1 MSPSRFP
8 PPRAG
13 WRTVAALLLAA
24 ASGACAARGH
34 VATPADLASLRE
46 ASGLSAGGKIE
57 LSGPQGRVRARLV
70 FGVARPDSL
79 RIEIPAGA
87 GLRFLLIARDGR
99 LRADLPSDDAMYEG
113 PATAAVMDQLFGI
126 DVSPADLVAAILG
139 TPPDSLR
146 TSWRFDEGQPARLVA
161 ERPGGGR
168 LVLSFEDPETGAPG
182 AAAFEFGSARARQWT
197 LSEMSSRLGLKR

>member
-8 PPRAG
+8 PARAG

-24 ASGACAARGH
+24 AAGACAARGH

-46 ASGLSAGGKIE
+46 ASGLSAGGRIE

-70 FGVARPDSL
+70 FGVARPDAL

-87 GLRFLLIARDGR
+87 GLRFLLVARDGR
-99 LRADLPSDDAMYEG
+99 LRADLPPDDAMYEG

-126 DVSPADLVAAILG
+126 DVAPSDLVAAILG
-139 TPPDSLR
+139 TPPDALR
-146 TSWRFDEGQPARLVA
+146 TSWRFDQGHPARLLV

-168 LVLSFEDPETGAPG
+168 LVLSFEDPETEAP
-182 AAAFEFGSARARQWT
+182 APNAFDFGPARGRRWT
-197 LSEMSSRLGLKR
+197 LSEMSARLGLKR